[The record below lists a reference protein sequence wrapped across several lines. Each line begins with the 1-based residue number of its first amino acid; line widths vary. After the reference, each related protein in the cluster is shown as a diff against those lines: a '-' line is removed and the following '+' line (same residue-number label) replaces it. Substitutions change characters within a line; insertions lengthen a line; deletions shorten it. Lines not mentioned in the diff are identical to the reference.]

1 VGVGKSTIIGESTSG
16 KSSDRRCQGTP
27 AVVPTQ
33 ANIHTSTLNKG
44 SSGDPGARSIV
55 GRACART
62 SGIRYIYQGPQQMLS
77 ADCDAFGLTV
87 IRWG

>member
-1 VGVGKSTIIGESTSG
+1 VLTRASIRTS
-16 KSSDRRCQGTP
+16 
-27 AVVPTQ
+27 A
-33 ANIHTSTLNKG
+33 LNKG
-44 SSGDPGARSIV
+44 SSGDPGVRSIIGHARV
-55 GRACART
+55 RT